1 MTSDLF
7 AVWWQ
12 HHGSSPQ
19 SAHRLELEVQKIVD
33 PHGRGRQYV
42 AAQLEKLAGT
52 RIAGFVLSRQAPV
65 SKWGAATYTLGR
77 IVTEE
82 ATPHDLTEE
91 DPTPYAPYDAY
102 GSAVGSIKKAAT
114 GAEDPGPRP
123 EDNEEVPIKPETI
136 GIIGGIGSDP
146 ISGNTA
152 MPTVIVAPPSAAFA
166 TVTASDKGPAN
177 PPKWRARL

>member
-1 MTSDLF
+1 LQT
-7 AVWWQ
+7 
-12 HHGSSPQ
+12 
-19 SAHRLELEVQKIVD
+19 AHRLDLEVQKIID
-33 PHGRGRQYV
+33 PHGRGRQHV

-65 SKWGAATYTLGR
+65 GKWGAATYTLSR

-102 GSAVGSIKKAAT
+102 SSAVGSRKIPTT
-114 GAEDPGPRP
+114 GAGDPRP
-123 EDNEEVPIKPETI
+123 RPQDNEEVPIKPETI

-146 ISGNTA
+146 TLGHTPTPTA
-152 MPTVIVAPPSAAFA
+152 IVAPPSAALA
-166 TVTASDKGPAN
+166 TATSSDEHPGSSS
-177 PPKWRARL
+177 KWTARL